1 MTTAEERI
9 AIDIGRA
16 IIRIH
21 ELEVMLEQRN
31 EMIASLTKQLHEE
44 KNKTFPEANHL
55 DCK

>member
-21 ELEVMLEQRN
+21 ELEVMVEQRD
-31 EMIASLTKQLHEE
+31 EMVASLTKQLHEE
-44 KNKTFPEANHL
+44 KSKNFSEVKAES
-55 DCK
+55 K